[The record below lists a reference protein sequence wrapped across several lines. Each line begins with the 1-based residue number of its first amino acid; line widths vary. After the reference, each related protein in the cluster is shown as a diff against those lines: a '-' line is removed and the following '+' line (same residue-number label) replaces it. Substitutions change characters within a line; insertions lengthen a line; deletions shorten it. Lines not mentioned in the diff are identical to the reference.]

1 MKYNR
6 KQLCLLAG
14 MDLDAF
20 KQAQRVDPK
29 TGLDGLLFLSH
40 DGHGDDHGD
49 SGRKTYA
56 RYTANDALL
65 LACAVQLAAGG
76 GYVSKAMSF
85 ANASKI
91 MSNQVSTAREAVVAT
106 WETRKQHFIG
116 YAAMHD
122 LGGANV
128 FGTLSEIED
137 RLQLSDKHDFEKLY
151 LVAPAVVAR
160 AIEARAAAHSIEWHK
175 SAFLGQI

>member
-1 MKYNR
+1 MYNR

-29 TGLDGLLFLSH
+29 TGLDDLPFLSH
-40 DGHGDDHGD
+40 DGYGDDQGD
-49 SGRKTYA
+49 AGRKTYA
-56 RYTANDALL
+56 RYTANDVLL
-65 LACAVQLAAGG
+65 VACAVQLAAGG

-91 MSNQVSTAREAVVAT
+91 MSNQRADARAAVVRT
-106 WETRKQHFIG
+106 WETRKLHFVG

-128 FGTLSEIED
+128 CGTLSQIED
-137 RLQLSDKHDFEKLY
+137 RLQLTDEHDFEKLY
-151 LVAPAVVAR
+151 LIAPAVVVRSIEKR
-160 AIEARAAAHSIEWHK
+160 ANEHSIEWHK
-175 SAFLGQI
+175 SAVVGPV